1 MPRFFIEQI
10 VGAGQPSV
18 RLSGPDAYHIATVLR
33 MQSGDSLLVCD
44 GARTDLDCRIE
55 AVTPEGV
62 ELAVLSRTPNQ
73 TEPVYHVTL
82 YQGLVKG
89 DKFDQI
95 IQKSVELGVSRVVPV
110 ACRRSIAVIQARDRD
125 RKTARWQKIAA
136 EAAKQCGRGMV
147 PEVAPPVMFAG
158 CVAQASAAALAL
170 IPWELERT
178 RTLRAALG
186 EDDDTVP
193 KSISLII
200 GPEGGLTEDEVGL
213 ARAAGILPVTLGK
226 RILRAETAGPAVLA
240 MLLYRYH
247 DF

>member
-1 MPRFFIEQI
+1 MPRFFIEHVVDPEQR
-10 VGAGQPSV
+10 SL
-18 RLSGPDAYHIATVLR
+18 RLTGSDARHIATVLR
-33 MQSGDSLLVCD
+33 MRTGDRIEVCD

-55 AVTPEGV
+55 RVTADGV
-62 ELAVLSRTPNQ
+62 DLAVLSQTPNQ
-73 TEPVYHVTL
+73 TEPAYHVTL

-89 DKFDQI
+89 DKLDQI
-95 IQKSVELGVSRVVPV
+95 IQKSVELGVGRIVPV
-110 ACRRSIAVIQARDRD
+110 ACQRSVALIQARDRD

-147 PEVAPPVMFAG
+147 PEVASPLSFAD
-158 CVAQASAAALAL
+158 CTRQAAAASLAL

-186 EDDDTVP
+186 EGGDVP
-193 KSISLII
+193 HSISLII

-240 MLLYRYH
+240 MLLYRYQ